1 MQWDPPV
8 FRPPFEFWRDGAVLH
23 LSLREGARLT
33 AQVMKEMVRLVSALD
48 RNGRSPVLIDHAP
61 GVTIEDDARALL
73 VRVCRVQGHPV
84 IVYSGSEQCR
94 MQVEVFRQVHRP
106 RFPLRVFASR
116 EEAWRW
122 AQAFQQSE
130 LERSTQRGGS

>member
-1 MQWDPPV
+1 M
-8 FRPPFEFWRDGAVLH
+8 ELATA
-23 LSLREGARLT
+23 EGGRFT
-33 AQVMKEMVRLVSALD
+33 AEVTEEMVRLVSALGRD
-48 RNGRSPVLIDHAP
+48 GRSPVRVDHAP

-73 VRVCRVQGHPV
+73 TRVCRVQGHPV

-130 LERSTQRGGS
+130 LERGTQRGGS